1 MENITD
7 PQESEKETSDVKSEP
22 KPSINGFVIAFVIA
36 FLIALWHFFKPSKS
50 KELLIEKEVLRS
62 LYGVTKVTLRK
73 WIQLFCYI
81 DEDEFATYCTKR
93 KVTESEYNLIVSC
106 LGEPTDTM
114 PVRTKGEIVDNTEGS
129 YETLRSHVL
138 NNLDDIGISKK
149 TYDSLNVF
157 PPLIAF
163 SIRQSYQKN
172 VENATEHSF

>member
-1 MENITD
+1 
-7 PQESEKETSDVKSEP
+7 
-22 KPSINGFVIAFVIA
+22 
-36 FLIALWHFFKPSKS
+36 
-50 KELLIEKEVLRS
+50 
-62 LYGVTKVTLRK
+62 
-73 WIQLFCYI
+73 
-81 DEDEFATYCTKR
+81 
-93 KVTESEYNLIVSC
+93 
-106 LGEPTDTM
+106 M